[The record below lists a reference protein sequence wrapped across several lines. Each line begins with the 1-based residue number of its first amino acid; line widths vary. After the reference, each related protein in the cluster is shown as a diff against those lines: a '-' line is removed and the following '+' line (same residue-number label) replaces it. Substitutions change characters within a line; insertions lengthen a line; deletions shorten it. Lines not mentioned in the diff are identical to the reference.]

1 MIHISNI
8 SMIFMNEKS
17 ALQNTKKNIDITEI
31 IDNVSM

>member
-8 SMIFMNEKS
+8 SMIFMIEIS
-17 ALQNTKKNIDITEI
+17 AQQNTIKNIDITEI